1 MRVALLAFSNMEYAI
16 ELAEALSEIED
27 ALVILRDKNAEPFRD
42 VIKPTVNLH
51 TFHLPRMRYPTN
63 LLAVY
68 SLFKKLCEFKPD
80 LIHLI
85 KDHPWFNLSLPLFRR
100 YCLVATI
107 HDVVR
112 HPHDQFSQRIPSF
125 TYMPPIRY
133 ADKLIVHGQRLKELM
148 VKEYHRSA
156 EDIHVLP
163 RGTNSIYTRY
173 VKGASATEDAH
184 TIMYFGRIWGY
195 KGIEYLIDAE
205 PLIAREVPDVR
216 IIIAGR
222 GEEFSKYRE
231 RMVHPERFIVHN
243 RFIPNDMVVKL
254 FQEASL
260 VVLPY
265 IEASQSGVIPLAYAF
280 KKPVIVTDVGSL
292 PEIVDQG
299 VTGYVVPP
307 RDAGKLAEAITDL
320 LKNTDKRKKMGENA
334 CEKTKKE
341 LSWAN
346 IARRTVEVYKEA
358 LSSRASRKR

>member
-1 MRVALLAFSNMEYAI
+1 MRVALLAFSNMEYTV
-16 ELAEALSEIED
+16 ELTEALSKIED
-27 ALVILRDKNAEPFRD
+27 VLVMLPDKHSKRFRD
-42 VIKPTVNLH
+42 VMKPTLNLH

-63 LLAVY
+63 LLTTYA
-68 SLFKKLCEFKPD
+68 LFKKIVEFKAD

-107 HDVVR
+107 HDVV
-112 HPHDQFSQRIPSF
+112 PHSHDRPSQRIPRF
-125 TYMPPIRY
+125 TYKPPIRY
-133 ADKLIVHGQRLKELM
+133 ADKLIVHGQRLKDLM
-148 VKEYHRSA
+148 IREYHRSA

-173 VKGASATEDAH
+173 VEASAREEAH
-184 TIMYFGRIWGY
+184 TLMYFGRIWGY
-195 KGIEYLIDAE
+195 KGIQYLIDAE

-216 IIIAGR
+216 IIIAGE
-222 GEEFSKYRE
+222 GEDFRKYRE

-254 FQEASL
+254 FQQASL

-265 IEASQSGVIPLAYAF
+265 IDASQSGVIPLAYAF
-280 KKPVIVTDVGSL
+280 KRPVIVTDVGSL
-292 PEIVDQG
+292 PENVDHG

-307 RDAGKLAEAITDL
+307 RDAGKLADAITDL
-320 LKNTDKRKKMGENA
+320 LKNDEKRKKMGENA
-334 CEKTKKE
+334 YEKTGKE

-358 LSSRASRKR
+358 LSKRASKRR